1 MPGRFFTAKSLLKM
15 LFLVSES
22 VELAHTAIFSQGG
35 QVCCA
40 GSLTYVHEEI
50 YEEFVKRSIDRAKSR
65 KLGDP
70 FDSSVQ
76 QGPQVS
82 N

>member
-1 MPGRFFTAKSLLKM
+1 M
-15 LFLVSES
+15 
-22 VELAHTAIFSQGG
+22 AHAAIFSQGG
-35 QVCCA
+35 QICCA

-50 YEEFVKRSIDRAKSR
+50 YDEFVQKSIARAKSR

-70 FDSSVQ
+70 FDLAVE

-82 N
+82 ELTI